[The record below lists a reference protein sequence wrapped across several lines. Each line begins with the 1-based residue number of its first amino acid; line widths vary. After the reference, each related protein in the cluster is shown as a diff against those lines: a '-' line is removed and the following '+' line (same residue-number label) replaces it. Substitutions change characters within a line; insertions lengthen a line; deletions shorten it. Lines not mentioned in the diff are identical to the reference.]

1 MWRVTLRNL
10 IARKFRLFLSA
21 FAIVLG
27 VAFVAGSFIFTD
39 ALGGTFTGIIRG
51 TTPDVVV
58 QPEGAGDF
66 EGTQDARTIDAS
78 VVDELSRLPEASAV
92 DGAISMQGVYVIGDD
107 GKLVGGNG
115 PPGLGVNYTET
126 EAITGKQILSLSGG
140 VLPVGEGQVALD
152 ERTADKAG
160 YEIGDEVSIVT
171 SGTVP
176 HVDAEL
182 TGLISFG
189 SEGGLAGATLTV
201 MDRTWLQDLFYK
213 GEDVY
218 NRVEL
223 TAAEGVTQAALA
235 AAARPL
241 LPKGIIAEEGDVVAE
256 RDTKQIE
263 EDLHFIN
270 YFLLVFAAV
279 SMVVGTFIIVNTFAI
294 LVAQRS
300 RELALLRA
308 MGASKRQVNRS
319 VLGEAFAIAIIGS
332 TVGIVIGYLLARGI
346 KELFGLIGLDM
357 AGADFPLKGRTILVS
372 YIVGVV
378 VTMVAAYIPARR
390 AGKVSPVAAMREDV
404 SMPEGSTH
412 RRLIVGGLIIA
423 AGLGL
428 MVLGFM
434 GEGGTGLLSI
444 GVGMLAILVGVALLA
459 AVIGSPVIHALGAL
473 YRRMF
478 GTVGT
483 LATENSLRN
492 PRRTAATASALM
504 IGLCLITL
512 MSILGASSK
521 ESFAKIIDQAIT
533 SELVVS
539 NAVGAPF
546 SPTIAEDIREVDGVD
561 TVAQFRYANGTI
573 DGRDAWLGGVD
584 PQQLPAVLNVLIE
597 DGSAQAFGNG
607 SVLLDGDEADS
618 LGVKA
623 GDPIDLELQTGVT
636 KFTVAGTFQAG
647 SMPSSFML
655 TLDDLADGG
664 YAEMDSLLFI
674 TASPGADIDALR
686 SDVDA
691 ILADLPT
698 VTLKNQEEFVDEQL
712 GFLNIMLYII
722 YALSGLAVLI
732 AVLGIINTLALS
744 VIERTREV
752 GLLRA
757 IGLSRRQL
765 RRMVRLESIAIA
777 VLGAVLGIGM
787 GLAFGIGLQRAIADE
802 GIDTL
807 AVPWMLLVVLALLS
821 AVAGVLAALLPAR
834 RAGKL
839 NVLEAIT
846 TE

>member
-1 MWRVTLRNL
+1 MWRVTVRNL

-66 EGTQDARTIDAS
+66 EDTQDARTIDAA
-78 VVDELSRLPEASAV
+78 VVDELSELPEASAV
-92 DGAISMQGVYVIGDD
+92 SGAISMQGVYVIGDD

-126 EAITGKQILSLSGG
+126 EAITGKQIASLSEGE
-140 VLPVGEGQVALD
+140 LPVGEGQVALD

-176 HVDAEL
+176 HVDADL
-182 TGLISFG
+182 TGLIEFG

-201 MDRTWLQDLFYK
+201 MDRTWLQDLFYQ
-213 GEDVY
+213 GQDVY

-223 TAAEGVTQAALA
+223 TAADGVTQAELA
-235 AAARPL
+235 AAAEPL

-263 EDLHFIN
+263 EDLQFIN

-319 VLGEAFAIAIIGS
+319 VLGEALAIAVIGS

-346 KELFGLIGLDM
+346 KMLFELIGLDM
-357 AGADFPLKGRTILVS
+357 AGADFPLKARTILVS
-372 YIVGVV
+372 YIVGIV
-378 VTMVAAYIPARR
+378 VTMVAAYVPARR
-390 AGKVSPVAAMREDV
+390 AGKVSPVAAMRDDV
-404 SMPEGSTH
+404 SMPEASTH
-412 RRLIVGGLIIA
+412 RRMIVGSVIIA
-423 AGLGL
+423 VGLGL

-434 GEGGTGLLSI
+434 GEGGTGLLGI

-459 AVIGSPVIHALGAL
+459 AIIGRPVIHGLGAL

-504 IGLCLITL
+504 IGLTLITL

-546 SPTIAEDIREVDGVD
+546 SPTIAEEIRQVDGVD
-561 TVAQFRYANGTI
+561 TVAQYRYANATI

-584 PQQLPAVLNVLIE
+584 PQSLPAVLNLLIE
-597 DGSAQAFGNG
+597 DGSAQQFGNG
-607 SVLLDGDEADS
+607 SVLLDADEADS

-623 GDPIDLELQTGVT
+623 GDTIDLELQTGVT
-636 KFTVAGTFQAG
+636 KFKVAATFQAG

-655 TLDDLADGG
+655 TLGDLAKGG

-674 TASPGADIDALR
+674 TASPGADIDSVR
-686 SDVDA
+686 SEIDG

-777 VLGAVLGIGM
+777 ILGAVLGIGM
-787 GLAFGIGLQRAIADE
+787 GLAFGVGLQRAIADE
-802 GIDTL
+802 GIDVL
-807 AVPWMLLVVLALLS
+807 AVPWTVLIVLAVLS
-821 AVAGVLAALLPAR
+821 AVAGILAALLPAR